1 MPRIELER
9 IEEVDESQERSGES
23 FDRIAFAE
31 QALALV
37 ALEHTTVAICP
48 GTRRVT
54 VDAGRQWGKP
64 EGHRWAVLS
73 VPVDASRRAIASA
86 VLELTP
92 FGAARPWALDV
103 LVSGPGTTAYRG
115 GRR

>member
-9 IEEVDESQERSGES
+9 VEEVDETEERSTES

-37 ALEHTTVAICP
+37 ALERVTVAICA
-48 GTRRVT
+48 GTRRVS
-54 VDAGRQWGKP
+54 VDGGRQWGKP

-73 VPVDASRRAIASA
+73 VPVDASRRAIARA

-92 FGAARPWALDV
+92 FGTPRPWALEL
-103 LVSGPGTTAYRG
+103 LVMPTPYRG
-115 GRR
+115 ER